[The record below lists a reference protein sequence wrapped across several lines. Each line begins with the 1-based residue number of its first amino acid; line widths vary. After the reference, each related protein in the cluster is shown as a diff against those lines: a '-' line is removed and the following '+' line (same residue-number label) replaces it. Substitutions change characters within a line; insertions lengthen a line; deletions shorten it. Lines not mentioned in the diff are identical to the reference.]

1 MDGKVT
7 SIDELKLMA
16 GGEVVKLPSFTQDK
30 DFYARLRRPSMLKL
44 AQSGQI
50 PNSLL
55 QTANTLFNGTVDQK
69 LDADPEFMKDMFDL
83 IDVLAEAVFVEP
95 SWQAIKEAGIQLTDE
110 QYMFIFNYT
119 QQGVK
124 AIEPFRENEEANSP
138 AKYGSPVSV
147 QAE

>member
-1 MDGKVT
+1 MEIKIT
-7 SIDELKLMA
+7 SIDELKVMA
-16 GGEVVKLPSFTQDK
+16 SGEVVKLPSFGQGQ

-55 QTANTLFNGTVDQK
+55 QTANSLFNGTVDQK

-95 SWQAIKEAGIQLTDE
+95 SWQAIKDADIQLTDE

-124 AIEPFRENEEANSP
+124 AVEPFRENEETANP
-138 AKYGSPVSV
+138 A
-147 QAE
+147 